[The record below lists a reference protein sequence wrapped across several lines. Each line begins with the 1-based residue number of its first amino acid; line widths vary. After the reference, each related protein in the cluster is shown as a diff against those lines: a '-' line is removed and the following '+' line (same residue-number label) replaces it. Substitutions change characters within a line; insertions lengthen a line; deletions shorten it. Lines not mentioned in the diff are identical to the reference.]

1 MLLQLSRMDQSGNA
15 LTLAPVPLAPIV
27 AEAVRAAGL
36 ENDPRVH
43 VDSLPE
49 SVVTQPDALVQLLRN
64 LLENAAAYTPAEGRI
79 TVAGEANELRV
90 KDTGAGIAAE
100 HLPHLFERFYRAD
113 PSRARTSGGYG
124 LGLSI
129 AQGLAQAMHAQLR
142 VESELGSGTTFF
154 INFSGTDVSS

>member
-1 MLLQLSRMDQSGNA
+1 
-15 LTLAPVPLAPIV
+15 
-27 AEAVRAAGL
+27 
-36 ENDPRVH
+36 
-43 VDSLPE
+43 
-49 SVVTQPDALVQLLRN
+49 
-64 LLENAAAYTPAEGRI
+64 
-79 TVAGEANELRV
+79 V